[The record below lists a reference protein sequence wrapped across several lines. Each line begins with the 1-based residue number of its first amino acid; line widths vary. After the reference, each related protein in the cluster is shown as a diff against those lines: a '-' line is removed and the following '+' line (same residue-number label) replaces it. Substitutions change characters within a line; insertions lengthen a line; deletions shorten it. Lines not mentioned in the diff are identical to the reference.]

1 MQRREILKIPALA
14 AVGKVGNTNSK
25 SGEDEMMIKQGVN
38 NADKSG
44 GPHAIKLTNVSEW
57 MVFAGHAAL
66 GKHGEILFP
75 GDAVSQLRWIYGSLK
90 KTLEQ
95 EGYSLSNVVQLKM
108 TCTHEVTV
116 SERVQ
121 FLRVVRDVFKD
132 IEIPPMG
139 ATMSVVHG
147 LAYPGMLCEVDILA
161 AR

>member
-1 MQRREILKIPALA
+1 MLKIPSLA
-14 AVGKVGNTNSK
+14 AAGKVDIASPKPGDQK
-25 SGEDEMMIKQGVN
+25 MKKQGVN
-38 NADKSG
+38 NPDKGG
-44 GPHAIKLTNVSEW
+44 GPHAVKLTNVEEW

-75 GDAVSQLRWIYGSLK
+75 GDALSQLRWIYGSLK
-90 KTLEQ
+90 KLLEQ

-108 TCTHEVTV
+108 TCTDEVPV

-121 FLRVVRDVFKD
+121 FIRIVREVFKD
-132 IEIPPMG
+132 VEIPPMG